1 MDQNTLIS
9 LLEFE
14 KYHHP
19 NQTISNISIDIG
31 SSWEITVVYKL
42 HEKDR
47 NGGTEAIFR
56 SVEENPAPCRGGEH
70 TRPSGWKEQ
79 GEQTDGLV
87 LPVMAQAFHYKAFG
101 SSSPRS
107 FQLKHRVSPE

>member
-1 MDQNTLIS
+1 MKRTETVEQKL
-9 LLEFE
+9 
-14 KYHHP
+14 
-19 NQTISNISIDIG
+19 
-31 SSWEITVVYKL
+31 SSVQWKRTP
-42 HEKDR
+42 H
-47 NGGTEAIFR
+47 
-56 SVEENPAPCRGGEH
+56 SRGGEH
-70 TRPSGWKEQ
+70 ARPSGWKEQ

>member
-1 MDQNTLIS
+1 MDQNTLVS

-14 KYHHP
+14 KYYHP

-47 NGGTEAIFR
+47 NSGAEAIFR
-56 SVEENPAPCRGGEH
+56 SVAENPAPCRGGKH
-70 TRPSGWKEQ
+70 ARPSGWKGL
-79 GEQTDGLV
+79 GEQTEGLV
-87 LPVMAQAFHYKAFG
+87 LPVMAQAFRYKAFG
-101 SSSPRS
+101 SSSSRS
-107 FQLKHRVSPE
+107 SQLKHRVSPE